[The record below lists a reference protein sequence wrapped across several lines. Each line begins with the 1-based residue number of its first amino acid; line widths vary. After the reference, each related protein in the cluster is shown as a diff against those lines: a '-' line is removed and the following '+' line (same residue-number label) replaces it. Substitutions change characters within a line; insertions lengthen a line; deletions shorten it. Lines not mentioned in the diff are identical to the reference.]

1 MPRLS
6 DGLAET
12 GIQALA
18 VNVVPDLTADL
29 DRRPAAEVL
38 AAVAVLGQVEDYAGS
53 DAVHTVII

>member
-1 MPRLS
+1 M
-6 DGLAET
+6 AET